1 MFEELMI
8 NAITAERDRTAAQ
21 FQLSRE
27 ALRLK
32 KSGKRGQSGT
42 PSLAW
47 PRPLAWLRFSRS

>member
-8 NAITAERDRTAAQ
+8 NAITAERDRKAAQ

-32 KSGKRGQSGT
+32 RSARRGQSGT
-42 PSLAW
+42 PVVAW